1 MRNNTSARKKLMS
14 SSLNSSRRS
23 NFRKVNSGRAVMNK
37 TRKPLGRLNSSKKI
51 DEVTYYSLND
61 LETVIEA
68 VLNEVAADPTVGIT
82 LADTEAGITL
92 NCVTEEGEEYEV
104 AVELASEDFN
114 EEAPAAEEE
123 VAIEEDFDV
132 AASRR
137 SMNSSR
143 ANRPAR
149 RPMRRR

>member
-114 EEAPAAEEE
+114 EEAPAAEE
-123 VAIEEDFDV
+123 VAVEEDFDV

-149 RPMRRR
+149 RPVRRR

>member
-1 MRNNTSARKKLMS
+1 MRNNTTARKKLMS
-14 SSLNSSRRS
+14 NTLNSSRRN
-23 NFRKVNSGRAVMNK
+23 NFRKVNSSRESLANK
-37 TRKPLGRLNSSKKI
+37 ARKPLGRLNSSKKV

-82 LADTEAGITL
+82 LADTEEGITL
-92 NCVTEEGEEYEV
+92 NCVSEDGEEYEV
-104 AVELASEDFN
+104 EVALASEDIA
-114 EEAPAAEEE
+114 EEAPVEEVSVEEE
-123 VAIEEDFDV
+123 FDV

-137 SMNSSR
+137 SMNSNR

-149 RPMRRR
+149 RPVRRR

>member
-1 MRNNTSARKKLMS
+1 MRNNTTARKKLMS
-14 SSLNSSRRS
+14 NTLNSSRRS
-23 NFRKVNSGRAVMNK
+23 AFRKVNSSREALANK
-37 TRKPLGRLNSSKKI
+37 ARKPLGRLNSSKKI

-82 LADTEAGITL
+82 LADTNEGITL
-92 NCVTEEGEEYEV
+92 NCVSEDGEEYEV
-104 AVELASEDFN
+104 EVALASEDIA
-114 EEAPAAEEE
+114 EEAPEEE
-123 VAIEEDFDV
+123 AYVEDVDV

-137 SMNSSR
+137 SMNSNR

-149 RPMRRR
+149 RPVRRR